1 MSGLLIAAPAS
12 GSGKTTVTLGLS
24 RALADAGVRLV
35 SGKAGPDYIDPAFH
49 AAASRNAC
57 LNYDPWAMRPEL
69 IRANAAIQAG
79 EGDFLLVEA
88 MMGLFDG
95 AADGS
100 GAPADLAA
108 TLGLPVVLVVDCS
121 RMSQSVAAMAQG
133 YRDFR
138 GDIRVGGVIL
148 NKVGSARHEAMLR
161 GALDA
166 SGIEI
171 FGVLER
177 DPALALPERHLGLV
191 QAGEHGALER
201 FITHAAAVVTRCCDL
216 DRLVSV
222 AATRRSQMPAASVPH
237 LPPLGQRIAVARDNA
252 FAFAYEHL
260 LMGWR
265 MAGASLSFFSP
276 LADEAPAADA
286 DAVYLPGG
294 YPELHGPA
302 LANAGRFRQ
311 AMQNAARGGARIYGE
326 CGGYMTLGEAL
337 VAADGSRYAMLGLL
351 PLVTSFAERRRHL
364 GYRRVTPLCGS
375 GFAAPMT
382 AHEFHY
388 STVVHEG
395 EAERLFAVTD
405 AIGEDLGEAGLRRGV
420 VSGSY
425 MHLID
430 LAPEAA

>member
-12 GSGKTTVTLGLS
+12 GSGKTTVTLGLA
-24 RALADAGVRLV
+24 RALADAGLGLV

-49 AAASRNAC
+49 AAASRRAC
-57 LNYDPWAMRPEL
+57 LNYDPWAMRPDL
-69 IRANAAIQAG
+69 IRANAAEQAG
-79 EGDFLLVEA
+79 EGQFLLVEA
-88 MMGLFDG
+88 MMGLFDA
-95 AADGS
+95 AADGT

-121 RMSQSVAAMAQG
+121 RMSQSVAAMVKG
-133 YRDFR
+133 YRDYR
-138 GDIRVGGVIL
+138 SDIRVAGVIL
-148 NKVGSARHEAMLR
+148 NKIGSARHEAMLR
-161 GALDA
+161 GALEA

-171 FGVLER
+171 FGMLR
-177 DPALALPERHLGLV
+177 SDPLLALPERHLGLV
-191 QAGEHGALER
+191 QAGEHGTLES
-201 FITHAAAVVTRCCDL
+201 FVVHAAAVVRRCCDL
-216 DRLVSV
+216 DRLVAIAGRGRV
-222 AATRRSQMPAASVPH
+222 QPQGAVPC
-237 LPPLGQRIAVARDNA
+237 LPPLGQRIAIARDVA
-252 FAFAYEHL
+252 FAFSYEHI

-294 YPELHGPA
+294 YPELHGAA
-302 LANAGRFRQ
+302 LANAGTFRLG
-311 AMQNAARGGARIYGE
+311 MQDAARRGARIYGE
-326 CGGYMTLGEAL
+326 CGGYMALGEAL
-337 VAADGSRYAMLGLL
+337 VAADGSRHAMLGLL

-364 GYRRVTPLCGS
+364 GYRRVTPLAGS
-375 GFAAPMT
+375 GFSAPMT

-388 STVVHEG
+388 STVVSEG
-395 EAERLFAVTD
+395 AADRLFAVTD
-405 AIGEDLGEAGLRRGV
+405 AIGEGLGEAGLRRGA

>member
-12 GSGKTTVTLGLS
+12 GSGKTTVTLGLA

-49 AAASRNAC
+49 AAASGKPC

-69 IRANAAIQAG
+69 IRANAAAQAG
-79 EGDFLLVEA
+79 GEDFLLIEA

-95 AADGS
+95 AADGT
-100 GAPADLAA
+100 GAPADLAV
-108 TLGLPVVLVVDCS
+108 TLGLPVVLVADCS
-121 RMSQSVAAMAQG
+121 RLSQSVAAMVKG
-133 YRDFR
+133 YMDFR
-138 GDIRVGGVIL
+138 RDVRVAGVIL

-161 GALDA
+161 GALEA

-171 FGVLER
+171 FGVLR
-177 DPALALPERHLGLV
+177 SDPALGLPERYLGLV
-191 QAGEHGALER
+191 QAGEHGALSA
-201 FITHAAAVVTRCCDL
+201 FIAHAADVVARSCAL
-216 DRLVSV
+216 ERLVAV
-222 AATRRSQMPAASVPH
+222 AATRAAQPAAPPAAC
-237 LPPLGQRIAVARDNA
+237 LPPLGQRIAVARDQA
-252 FAFAYEHL
+252 FAFSYEHL
-260 LMGWR
+260 LAGWR
-265 MAGASLSFFSP
+265 AQGASLSFFSP

-294 YPELHGPA
+294 YPELHAGA
-302 LANAGRFRQ
+302 LAGAGRFRHGMRE
-311 AMQNAARGGARIYGE
+311 AAARGARVYGE
-326 CGGYMTLGEAL
+326 CGGYMVLGEAL
-337 VAADGSRYAMLGLL
+337 VAADGSRHEMLGLL

-364 GYRRVTPLCGS
+364 GYRLVTPLAGA
-375 GFAAPMT
+375 GFAARMT

-405 AIGEDLGEAGLRRGV
+405 ATGERLDDAGLRRGS

-430 LAPEAA
+430 LAPEAV

>member
-12 GSGKTTVTLGLS
+12 GSGKTTVTLGLA
-24 RALADAGVRLV
+24 RALADAGLGLV

-49 AAASRNAC
+49 AAASRRAC
-57 LNYDPWAMRPEL
+57 LNYDPWAMRPDL
-69 IRANAAIQAG
+69 IRANAAEQAG
-79 EGDFLLVEA
+79 PEGFLLVEA
-88 MMGLFDG
+88 MMGLFDA
-95 AADGS
+95 AADGT

-121 RMSQSVAAMAQG
+121 RMSQSVAALVKG
-133 YRDFR
+133 YRDHR
-138 GDIRVGGVIL
+138 SDIRVAGVIL
-148 NKVGSARHEAMLR
+148 NKIGSPRHEAMLR
-161 GALDA
+161 GALEA

-171 FGVLER
+171 FGMLR
-177 DPALALPERHLGLV
+177 SDPLLAMPERHLGLV
-191 QAGEHGALER
+191 QAGEHGTLES
-201 FITHAAAVVTRCCDL
+201 FIVRAAAVVTRCCDL
-216 DRLVSV
+216 DRLV
-222 AATRRSQMPAASVPH
+222 AIAERGRAQPRGAVPC
-237 LPPLGQRIAVARDNA
+237 LPPLGQRIAVARDVA
-252 FAFAYEHL
+252 FAFSYEHI

-294 YPELHGPA
+294 YPELHGAA
-302 LANAGRFRQ
+302 LANAHAFRLG
-311 AMQNAARGGARIYGE
+311 MQDAARRGARIYGE
-326 CGGYMTLGEAL
+326 CGGYMALGEAL

-364 GYRRVTPLCGS
+364 GYRCVTPLAGS
-375 GFAAPMT
+375 GFSAPMT

-388 STVVHEG
+388 STVVSEG
-395 EAERLFAVTD
+395 AADRLFAVTD
-405 AIGEDLGEAGLRRGV
+405 AIGEDLGEAGLRRGA

>member
-12 GSGKTTVTLGLS
+12 GSGKTTVTLGLA

-49 AAASRNAC
+49 AAASRKPC

-69 IRANAAIQAG
+69 IRANAAVQGG

-95 AADGS
+95 AADGT

-121 RMSQSVAAMAQG
+121 RLSQSVAAMVKG

-138 GDIRVGGVIL
+138 ADIHVAGVIL
-148 NKVGSARHEAMLR
+148 NKVGSTRHEAMLR
-161 GALDA
+161 SALEA
-166 SGIEI
+166 TGIAI

-177 DPALALPERHLGLV
+177 DSALALPERHLGLV
-191 QAGEHGALER
+191 QAGEHGTLES
-201 FITHAAAVVTRCCDL
+201 FIAHAAAVVTRCCDL
-216 DRLVSV
+216 DRLVAV
-222 AATRRSQMPAASVPH
+222 AATRLAQQAAPPVSR
-237 LPPLGQRIAVARDNA
+237 LAPLGQRIAIARDQA
-252 FAFAYEHL
+252 FAFTYEHL

-265 MAGASLSFFSP
+265 AAGAGLSFFSP

-294 YPELHGPA
+294 YPELHA
-302 LANAGRFRQ
+302 ASLANAGRFRLG
-311 AMQNAARGGARIYGE
+311 MQDAVRRDARIYGE
-326 CGGYMTLGEAL
+326 CGGYMALGEAL
-337 VAADGSRYAMLGLL
+337 IAADGSRHGMLGLL

-364 GYRRVTPLCGS
+364 GYRRVTPLAGA

-388 STVVHEG
+388 STVAHEG
-395 EAERLFAVTD
+395 EADRLFAVVD
-405 AIGEDLGEAGLRRGV
+405 AMGEDLGEVGLRRGA

-425 MHLID
+425 MHLVD

>member
-12 GSGKTTVTLGLS
+12 GSGKTTVTLGLA
-24 RALADAGVRLV
+24 RALRDAGVRLV

-49 AAASRNAC
+49 AAASGKPC

-69 IRANAAIQAG
+69 IRANAAMQAG

-100 GAPADLAA
+100 GAPADLAV

-121 RMSQSVAAMAQG
+121 RLSQSVAAMVKG
-133 YRDFR
+133 YMDFR
-138 GDIRVGGVIL
+138 GDVHVAGVIL

-161 GALDA
+161 GALEA

-171 FGVLER
+171 FGVLR
-177 DPALALPERHLGLV
+177 ADPALGLPERHLGLV
-191 QAGEHGALER
+191 QAGEHGALAS
-201 FITHAAAVVTRCCDL
+201 FIAHAAEIVSRNCAL
-216 DRLVSV
+216 ERLVAV
-222 AATRRSQMPAASVPH
+222 AQTRAAQPFAPAASC
-237 LPPLGQRIAVARDNA
+237 LSPLGQRIAIARDRA
-252 FAFAYEHL
+252 FAFSYEHL
-260 LMGWR
+260 LSGWR
-265 MAGASLSFFSP
+265 GAGASLSFFSP
-276 LADEAPAADA
+276 LADEPPSADA
-286 DAVYLPGG
+286 DAVYMPGG
-294 YPELHGPA
+294 YPELHA
-302 LANAGRFRQ
+302 ATLADAGRFRQ
-311 AMQNAARGGARIYGE
+311 GMQEAARRGARIYGE
-326 CGGYMTLGEAL
+326 CGGYMVLGEAL
-337 VAADGSRYAMLGLL
+337 VAADGTRHGMLGLL

-364 GYRRVTPLCGS
+364 GYRRVAPLAGS

-395 EAERLFAVTD
+395 AADRLFAVTD
-405 AIGEDLGEAGLRRGV
+405 AMGEDLGHAGLRRDA

>member
-12 GSGKTTVTLGLS
+12 GSGKTTVTLGLA

-49 AAASRNAC
+49 AAASRKPC
-57 LNYDPWAMRPEL
+57 LNYDPWAMRPAL
-69 IRANAAIQAG
+69 IRANAASQAT
-79 EGDFLLVEA
+79 EGDFLLIEA

-95 AADGS
+95 AADGT

-121 RMSQSVAAMAQG
+121 RLSQSVAAMVKG
-133 YRDFR
+133 YIEFR
-138 GDIRVGGVIL
+138 SDIRVAGVIL

-161 GALDA
+161 GALKA
-166 SGIEI
+166 SGIDI
-171 FGVLER
+171 LGVLER
-177 DPALALPERHLGLV
+177 DSALALPERHLGLV
-191 QAGEHGALER
+191 QAGEHGTLET
-201 FITHAAAVVTRCCDL
+201 FIAHAAEVVTRCCDL
-216 DRLVSV
+216 DRLVAV
-222 AATRRSQMPAASVPH
+222 AATRGVQQAAPSAPC
-237 LPPLGQRIAVARDNA
+237 LPPLGQRIAIAQDRA
-252 FAFAYEHL
+252 FAFTYEHL

-265 MAGASLSFFSP
+265 RSGASLSFFSP
-276 LADEAPAADA
+276 LTDEAPAADA

-294 YPELHGPA
+294 YPELHA
-302 LANAGRFRQ
+302 AILANAGRFRLG
-311 AMQNAARGGARIYGE
+311 MQDAARRGARIYGE
-326 CGGYMTLGEAL
+326 CGGYMALGEAL
-337 VAADGSRYAMLGLL
+337 VAADGSRHGMLGLL

-364 GYRRVTPLCGS
+364 GYRLVTPLAGA

-395 EAERLFAVTD
+395 EADRLFAVTD
-405 AIGEDLGEAGLRRGV
+405 AMGENLGEAGLRRGT

-425 MHLID
+425 MHLVD